1 MAAVRRQNLILAAVV
16 CGGGGAAAWIFYG
29 LAFAHSP
36 GQDWHVFYNA
46 ARLVFEGKLAA
57 LYDGHRFTEIMN
69 QRFGMPSA
77 GLHPWLYPPNFLLLL
92 LPFGVLSF
100 AASLVLFLGVTFG
113 AIMAAFSTIALR
125 GRQLYVASLILSPAA
140 ALTVCLGQNAFLTGA
155 LLVGGFGMLARRPIV
170 AGALLGLATYKPQLW
185 LMVPIAL
192 IAGRSWKALASALAT
207 GALFAAASVAVFGIR
222 PWTDWI
228 SLMSGAS
235 DVFNR
240 LSEVEMLKGESVY
253 ACIVMLGGSPGLA
266 NLLQIAAAL
275 AAAGAVW
282 WIYSRPAPK
291 DLRLAV
297 LLSAALLAT
306 PHVMVYDAVLL
317 VIAATIVFL
326 RGLEEGFRPG
336 ELAITLL
343 AWTITAVP
351 PSLLKIGV
359 ATPFLILALIGAVLL
374 RVRASGGARAT
385 LPT

>member
-1 MAAVRRQNLILAAVV
+1 MAAVRRQKLILAAVV
-16 CGGGGAAAWIFYG
+16 CSGVGAAAWIFYI
-29 LAFAHSP
+29 LAFARSP
-36 GQDWHVFYNA
+36 GQEWLVFYNA

-57 LYDGHRFTEIMN
+57 LYDSDRFTAIMD

-77 GLHPWLYPPNFLLLL
+77 GPHPWLYPPNFLLLL
-92 LPFGVLSF
+92 VPFGVLSF

-113 AIMAAFSTIALR
+113 AVMAAFSTIAVR
-125 GRQLYVASLILSPAA
+125 GRQLYAASLILSPAA
-140 ALTVCLGQNAFLTGA
+140 VLTVCLGQNAFLTGA
-155 LLVGGFGMLARRPIV
+155 LLVGGFGMLVRRPIV

-185 LMVPIAL
+185 LIVPIAL

-207 GALFAAASVAVFGIR
+207 GALFAAASVAAFGIR
-222 PWTDWI
+222 PWIDWI
-228 SLMSGAS
+228 SLMTGSS

-240 LSEVEMLKGESVY
+240 WPAVGMLKDQSGY
-253 ACIVMLGGSPGLA
+253 ACIVMLGCSPELA

-317 VIAATIVFL
+317 VIAATILFAH
-326 RGLEEGFRPG
+326 GLEEGFRPG
-336 ELAITLL
+336 ELAVTLL
-343 AWTITAVP
+343 AWTITAAP
-351 PSLLKIGV
+351 PSLFKIGV
-359 ATPFLILALIGAVLL
+359 ATPLLILALIGAVLL
-374 RVRASGGARAT
+374 RVRATGSVRAA
-385 LPT
+385 LPA